1 MDWGQR
7 LSEEAR
13 ELRFDVAYRDP
24 VWRRYIAHVV
34 VKCVN
39 PKAGFHHSEIEDA
52 VSDAW
57 VEVCDKWWRVCA
69 QRNRLAFAGG
79 IARVRTQ
86 RFLRDWRGMDRK
98 ADAYNRHGWRQ
109 RGIIEKFCVGYNWDG
124 VSDDVLP
131 ALYTRGRE
139 LEPPRAAVLREA
151 LLSARRFEDARYV
164 IAGDPPPIHP
174 RKRGYVSLNGQVA
187 YAGRVGR

>member
-1 MDWGQR
+1 MCWGQR

-13 ELRFDVAYRDP
+13 ELSFEVAYRDP
-24 VWRRYIAHVV
+24 VWQRYIAFVV
-34 VKCVN
+34 LKYVN
-39 PKAGFHHSEIEDA
+39 KKAGFHHAEVRDA
-52 VSDAW
+52 VSDVW

-69 QRNRLAFAGG
+69 QRNRLAFVGG

-109 RGIIEKFCVGYNWDG
+109 RGIFEKFYVGYNWDG

-139 LEPPRAAVLREA
+139 LGPVHAAVLREA
-151 LLSARRFEDARYV
+151 LVSARRFEDARYV
-164 IAGDPPPIHP
+164 IAGDPPPIYP
-174 RKRGYVSLNGQVA
+174 RKRGYVHLNGQTA
-187 YAGRVGR
+187 YVVGA